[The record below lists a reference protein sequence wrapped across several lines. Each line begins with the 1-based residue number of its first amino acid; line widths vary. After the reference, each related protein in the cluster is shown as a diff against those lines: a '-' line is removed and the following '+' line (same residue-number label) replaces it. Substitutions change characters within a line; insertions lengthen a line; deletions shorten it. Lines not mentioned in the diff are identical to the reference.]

1 MCTEKTG
8 LEERKQDSTDS
19 KMSYLIFISVTLLAV
34 LAKHNSLQP
43 AQKRRYGRDWKEK
56 NDGGNGEERERERES
71 RLHTWQT
78 ELKIWYKQEN

>member
-1 MCTEKTG
+1 MVLCVQKKTG

-56 NDGGNGEERERERES
+56 NDGGNGGRES